1 MAGEEN
7 GDEGWRRSGIEVSAL
22 QFGYD
27 GQPPLFARFNLRIAP
42 GSRCLLVGANGSAM
56 ALFGWLRCSW
66 WWGADGKQLSQGDVP
81 LQGDFSAEHMIF
93 GGTFGESYPHGYLWV
108 TIYHNTKFVM
118 ASRLLKPSQVLLLDE
133 ITVDLDVVT
142 RMDLLDFFKEEC
154 EQREATIVYATHIF
168 DGLETWATD
177 IAYIQEGELR
187 KSVKYSDV
195 EELKSAKNLLSVVES
210 WLRSE
215 TKLPKKD
222 PPCSETQPRRSS
234 PFDNSP
240 FRSSRHMAYYR

>member
-1 MAGEEN
+1 
-7 GDEGWRRSGIEVSAL
+7 
-22 QFGYD
+22 
-27 GQPPLFARFNLRIAP
+27 
-42 GSRCLLVGANGSAM
+42 
-56 ALFGWLRCSW
+56 
-66 WWGADGKQLSQGDVP
+66 
-81 LQGDFSAEHMIF
+81 
-93 GGTFGESYPHGYLWV
+93 
-108 TIYHNTKFVM
+108 
-118 ASRLLKPSQVLLLDE
+118 VLLLDE

-187 KSVKYSDV
+187 KTAKYSDI
-195 EELKSAKNLLSVVES
+195 EELKNAKNLLTVVES

-222 PPCSETQPRRSS
+222 PPPRSETQPRCSS